1 MDRLSNY
8 TSIEQVAGQ
17 YLNPKVSTAKNT
29 DNGVSFEEM
38 LNKQRSIT
46 EMLGGQKADAGRL
59 KFSKHAGIRL
69 AERNIN
75 LTVEQMERLENGV
88 SKAGS
93 KGIKESLVILDN
105 YAFIV
110 NINNNTVITA
120 MDPDHEEENIYTNID
135 GAVII

>member
-17 YLNPKVSTAKNT
+17 YLNNNVSNAKS
-29 DNGVSFEEM
+29 NGGAASFEEL
-38 LNKQRSIT
+38 LNKQRSIAGI
-46 EMLGGQKADAGRL
+46 LDGQKADIGRL
-59 KFSKHAGIRL
+59 KFSKHAGNRL
-69 AERNIN
+69 AERNIS
-75 LTVEQMERLENGV
+75 LTDEQMERLENGV

-110 NINNNTVITA
+110 NTNNNTVITA
-120 MDPDHEEENIYTNID
+120 MAQDYEEENIYTNID

>member
-17 YLNPKVSTAKNT
+17 YINHKVSNTKNT
-29 DNGVSFEEM
+29 DNAASFEEV
-38 LNKQRSIT
+38 LSKQRSIAGI
-46 EMLGGQKADAGRL
+46 LDGQNIDIGRL
-59 KFSKHAGIRL
+59 KFSKHAGNRL

-75 LTVEQMERLENGV
+75 LTDEQMERLENGV

-110 NINNNTVITA
+110 NTNNNTVITA
-120 MDPDHEEENIYTNID
+120 MNQGYEEENIYTNID

>member
-1 MDRLSNY
+1 MERVNNF

-17 YLNPKVSTAKNT
+17 YLNNKVSGSNYTNHTA
-29 DNGVSFEEM
+29 SFEDV
-38 LNKQRSIT
+38 LNQQRSI
-46 EMLGGQKADAGRL
+46 AGILDEHKTGTGLR
-59 KFSKHAGIRL
+59 FSKHAGNRL

-75 LTVEQMERLENGV
+75 LTDEQIERLENGV

-110 NINNNTVITA
+110 NTNNNTVITA
-120 MDPDHEEENIYTNID
+120 MSQDYEEENIYTNID

>member
-1 MDRLSNY
+1 MDRLSNF

-17 YLNPKVSTAKNT
+17 YINHKVSNTKNT
-29 DNGVSFEEM
+29 DNTASFEEV
-38 LNKQRSIT
+38 LSKQRSIAQI
-46 EMLGGQKADAGRL
+46 LDGQNIDIGRL
-59 KFSKHAGIRL
+59 KFSKHAGNRL

-75 LTVEQMERLENGV
+75 LTDEQMERLENGV

-110 NINNNTVITA
+110 NTNNNTVITA
-120 MDPDHEEENIYTNID
+120 MNQGYEEENIYTNID

>member
-1 MDRLSNY
+1 MERVNNF

-17 YLNPKVSTAKNT
+17 YLNNKVSGSNHTNQTA
-29 DNGVSFEEM
+29 SFEDV
-38 LNKQRSIT
+38 LNQQRSI
-46 EMLGGQKADAGRL
+46 AGILDGHKTGTGL
-59 KFSKHAGIRL
+59 KFSKHAGNRL

-75 LTVEQMERLENGV
+75 LTDEQIERLENGV

-110 NINNNTVITA
+110 NTNNNTVITA
-120 MDPDHEEENIYTNID
+120 MSQDYEEENIYTNID

>member
-1 MDRLSNY
+1 MERVKNF

-17 YLNPKVSTAKNT
+17 YLNNKVSGSGSTNYGA
-29 DNGVSFEEM
+29 SFEEV
-38 LNKQRSIT
+38 LNKQRSIA
-46 EMLGGQKADAGRL
+46 EVLDEQKISIGQL
-59 KFSKHAGIRL
+59 KFSKHAGNRL

-75 LTVEQMERLENGV
+75 LTDEQMERLENGV

-110 NINNNTVITA
+110 NTNNNTVITA
-120 MDPDHEEENIYTNID
+120 MDQDYEEENIYTNID

>member
-1 MDRLSNY
+1 MERVNGF

-17 YLNPKVSTAKNT
+17 YLNNKVSGSNNINSNT
-29 DNGVSFEEM
+29 SFEDV
-38 LNKQRSIT
+38 LNKQRSIAKV
-46 EMLGGQKADAGRL
+46 LDGQKPGTGRL
-59 KFSKHAGIRL
+59 KFSKHAGNRL

-75 LTVEQMERLENGV
+75 LSEEQMERLENGV

-110 NINNNTVITA
+110 NTNNNTVITA
-120 MDPDHEEENIYTNID
+120 MDQDYEEENIYTNID

>member
-17 YLNPKVSTAKNT
+17 YLNPKVSNAKNT
-29 DNGVSFEEM
+29 NNGASFEEL
-38 LNKQRSIT
+38 LNKQRSIS
-46 EMLGGQKADAGRL
+46 EILGGQKADIGRL
-59 KFSKHAGIRL
+59 KFSKHAGNRL

-75 LTVEQMERLENGV
+75 LTDEQMERLENGV

-110 NINNNTVITA
+110 NTNNNTVITA
-120 MDPDHEEENIYTNID
+120 MDQGYEEENIYTNID

>member
-1 MDRLSNY
+1 MDRLSNF

-17 YLNPKVSTAKNT
+17 YINHKVSGTKNT
-29 DNGVSFEEM
+29 DNAASFEEV
-38 LNKQRSIT
+38 LSKQRSIAQV
-46 EMLGGQKADAGRL
+46 LDGQSIDIGRL
-59 KFSKHAGIRL
+59 KFSKHAGNRL

-75 LTVEQMERLENGV
+75 LTDEQMERLENGV

-110 NINNNTVITA
+110 NTNNNTVITA
-120 MDPDHEEENIYTNID
+120 MNQGYEEENIYTNID